1 MTHIYSLMM
10 HMEIYRNK
18 IFTLI
23 VSKSSSFL
31 GANWLLRY
39 VRKKNEFALSS
50 LYISSY
56 ETSSSQRLRRRRRWR
71 RSAASSAEIRLFA
84 GCHDFVIN
92 YVKPVGNSKR
102 EHARYDFQTLGLAN
116 CDDPEEG
123 IFKDDFTFSETILE

>member
-71 RSAASSAEIRLFA
+71 RSVASSAEIRLFA

>member
-39 VRKKNEFALSS
+39 VRKK
-50 LYISSY
+50 
-56 ETSSSQRLRRRRRWR
+56 
-71 RSAASSAEIRLFA
+71 
-84 GCHDFVIN
+84 
-92 YVKPVGNSKR
+92 K
-102 EHARYDFQTLGLAN
+102 
-116 CDDPEEG
+116 
-123 IFKDDFTFSETILE
+123 